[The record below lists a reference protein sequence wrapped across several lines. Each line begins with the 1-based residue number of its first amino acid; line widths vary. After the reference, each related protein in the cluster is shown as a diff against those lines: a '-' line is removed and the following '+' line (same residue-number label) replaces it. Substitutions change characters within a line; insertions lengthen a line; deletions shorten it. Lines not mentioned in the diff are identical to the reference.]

1 MKTIFGGAVSLE
13 DGGSQPRCLH
23 RLGSRGKSKLT
34 RNWNTPQTC
43 LNVTKVICKQVLCKF
58 SGGRYS
64 CLAFMIRE
72 VFMNEVAFEPD
83 FESYLGL

>member
-1 MKTIFGGAVSLE
+1 MS
-13 DGGSQPRCLH
+13 
-23 RLGSRGKSKLT
+23 
-34 RNWNTPQTC
+34 PQTG
-43 LNVTKVICKQVLCKF
+43 IQGEKQVDEKLEYTPDMPKCHK
-58 SGGRYS
+58 SDTQASAMQIQWRRYS